1 MSKIINFE
9 MLLCLLEGIALVFF
23 FNHILE
29 RKFKNK
35 IVLSSSLILYIALS
49 YFINTSL
56 LIIKMSVS
64 IIAFL
69 FLCIINY
76 KDHILV
82 KIGCVIYAYY
92 IFVMS
97 DVLIADIMSIIQKI
111 SIYNTISSS
120 NASKVVFSLVAKLFN
135 FILFSVSIHIF
146 KKIKTN
152 YKQYYWLYFDII
164 IGCFL
169 CIAITFVN
177 LYPIMTYNP
186 NEMTLFLFLSCMFFT
201 ASYLI
206 LCLFAKLCAYLQK
219 EQIWA
224 VNDIKYESLKNQM
237 DLQKKYVDETRKV
250 RHDIKKIIHTISYF
264 NSQKQYESL
273 TDFLSTITIDKT
285 PNSSTIFCGNQIID
299 AILNLKSFECEN
311 KNIQLKLSIAP
322 CIKCNINS
330 NDIILILSNLID
342 NAIEA
347 VVKIP
352 DERKTVTLKMYN
364 YGQNLVV
371 YSENKYIQNQRKRH
385 FFDSDKKDS
394 SVHGYGVKIISDLV
408 TNNNGNISFDYD
420 NNLFKATIIL
430 PNYSND
436 HSSNI

>member
-1 MSKIINFE
+1 M
-9 MLLCLLEGIALVFF
+9 CLPA
-23 FNHILE
+23 
-29 RKFKNK
+29 
-35 IVLSSSLILYIALS
+35 
-49 YFINTSL
+49 
-56 LIIKMSVS
+56 
-64 IIAFL
+64 
-69 FLCIINY
+69 
-76 KDHILV
+76 
-82 KIGCVIYAYY
+82 
-92 IFVMS
+92 
-97 DVLIADIMSIIQKI
+97 
-111 SIYNTISSS
+111 
-120 NASKVVFSLVAKLFN
+120 
-135 FILFSVSIHIF
+135 
-146 KKIKTN
+146 
-152 YKQYYWLYFDII
+152 
-164 IGCFL
+164 
-169 CIAITFVN
+169 
-177 LYPIMTYNP
+177 
-186 NEMTLFLFLSCMFFT
+186 
-201 ASYLI
+201 
-206 LCLFAKLCAYLQK
+206 K

-322 CIKCNINS
+322 CIECNINS